1 MCALGGRNNAICHM
15 TNAIPVA
22 CEGLPIQELPGILDS
37 PAPWELSFCN
47 IPVCLVNRRIKGI
60 AWKFIIS
67 AEVESS
73 LTAARLRSQHWQSR
87 PRAMTYFSS
96 AVCPAPHLR
105 SDHTNQNAAASGVCW
120 CLPSN
125 ISANS
130 RQQPPFRRAQRTGR
144 AMVQKPQALNACRNH
159 FLEHP

>member
-1 MCALGGRNNAICHM
+1 MCFRKKKQCYLPICHM

-37 PAPWELSFCN
+37 PTPWELSFCN
-47 IPVCLVNRRIKGI
+47 IPVCLVNRRLKGI

-73 LTAARLRSQHWQSR
+73 LTAAHLRSQHWQSR

-105 SDHTNQNAAASGVCW
+105 SDHTNQNAAASGVWW

-130 RQQPPFRRAQRTGR
+130 CQ
-144 AMVQKPQALNACRNH
+144 
-159 FLEHP
+159 